1 MMDDQK
7 RKERVRLSFER
18 KTVTLSL
25 SQIVPLKRLRDGI
38 KSSKKY
44 AQILGSVRAIGLV
57 ETPVVTMDPKRR
69 DRYYLL
75 DGHLRMEVLKDLGI
89 DNVECLVSIDDE
101 AYTYNKHINRLSPV
115 QEHRMITRAVERG
128 VPEAQIAEALGM
140 EVTSVRRRQRML
152 DGICPDA
159 VEILKDTDCPMSV
172 FDTLRLMAP
181 LRQIE
186 AAELMVG
193 QNNFSGVFAKA
204 LLAATPEKLLV
215 ESKRANPRTGDGVTS
230 DQIARM
236 ERELASL
243 QTQVK
248 SVEETYGINNLHLT
262 VARGYIRKLLS
273 NAKVMRWLSQHHHEY
288 VTEFQSI
295 AEFESLEATKI
306 AAE

>member
-1 MMDDQK
+1 MTNNNRQVDRIK
-7 RKERVRLSFER
+7 LSFDR
-18 KTVTLSL
+18 KTVILSL
-25 SQIVPLKRLRDGI
+25 SQIVPLKILGEGI

-44 AQILGSVRAIGLV
+44 AQILGSIRAVGLV
-57 ETPVVTMDPKRR
+57 ETPVVTPDPKRR

-75 DGHLRMEVLKDLGI
+75 DGHLRLEILKDLGI
-89 DNVECLVSIDDE
+89 ETVECLVSKDDE

-115 QEHRMITRAVERG
+115 QEHRMITRAIERG

-152 DGICPDA
+152 DGICHDA
-159 VEILKDTDCPMSV
+159 IEILKDTDCPMSV

-186 AAELMVG
+186 ATELMVG
-193 QNNFSGVFAKA
+193 QNNFTGMFAKA
-204 LLAATPEKLLV
+204 LLAATPEKLLA
-215 ESKRANPRTGDGVTS
+215 EPKKAKSAAANSVTS
-230 DQIARM
+230 GQIARM

-248 SVEETYGINNLHLT
+248 SVEETYGVNNLHLT
-262 VARGYIRKLLS
+262 VARGYIRKLLT
-273 NAKVMRWLSQHHHEY
+273 NGKITRWLASHRQEY
-288 VTEFQSI
+288 LTEFQSI
-295 AEFESLEATKI
+295 VEFESLGTSKV